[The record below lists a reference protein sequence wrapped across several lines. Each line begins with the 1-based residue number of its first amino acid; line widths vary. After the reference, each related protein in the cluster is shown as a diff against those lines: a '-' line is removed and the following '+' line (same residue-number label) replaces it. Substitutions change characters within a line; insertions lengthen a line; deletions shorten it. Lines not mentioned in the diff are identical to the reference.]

1 MIIYEGVFMVMLSLI
16 SKEIEDFFDNAIS
29 TDRIDFSKN
38 LSWGYYF
45 SHFEKTNLEIFKN
58 VLLKEGY
65 TFAEI
70 VKEDESDKY
79 LLHLEK
85 IEKHTVDTLTKR
97 DLQLNGYARRFNI
110 DSYEGFDVYSYDII

>member
-1 MIIYEGVFMVMLSLI
+1 MIMLSLI
-16 SKEIEDFFDNAIS
+16 SKEIEDFFNNAIS
-29 TDRIDFSKN
+29 TDSIDFSKD

-45 SHFEKTNLEIFKN
+45 SDFEKTNLEVFKN

-70 VKEDESDKY
+70 IKEDESNKY

-85 IEKHTVDTLTKR
+85 IEKHTIDTLTKR
-97 DLQLNGYARRFNI
+97 DLQLIGYANRFNI
-110 DSYEGFDVYSYDII
+110 DSYEGFDVYSYEVS